1 MIAASEIERMTGAE
15 KLGVMELL
23 WRSLAAQPEK
33 VPSPEWHRKVL
44 EERLLEMDSGSA
56 KFLTL
61 EELKARLAKRA

>member
-1 MIAASEIERMTGAE
+1 MSCAE
-15 KLGVMELL
+15 KLEMMELL

-33 VPSPEWHRKVL
+33 VPSPEWHRTVL

-61 EELKARLAKRA
+61 DELKVRLGKRA